1 MNTHIE
7 ILLRLIVYVFT
18 RYQMGQRL
26 TPKEKHELISGLYK
40 LSVDFFSKYMLNDEL
55 GSKWM
60 EISTR
65 DNICISNETYIEDKE
80 EVHELFQD
88 AQICAPMPTMQ
99 R

>member
-7 ILLRLIVYVFT
+7 ILIRLIVYVFT
-18 RYQMGQRL
+18 RFQMGQRF
-26 TPKEKHELISGLYK
+26 TPKEKQELLSGLYK

-88 AQICAPMPTMQ
+88 AQVCAPMPTMQ

>member
-88 AQICAPMPTMQ
+88 AQVCAPMPTMQ

>member
-7 ILLRLIVYVFT
+7 ILLRLIIYVFA
-18 RYQMGQRL
+18 RFQLGQRF
-26 TPKEKHELISGLYK
+26 TSREKHELLSGLYK

-55 GSKWM
+55 GSKWV
-60 EISTR
+60 EISTH
-65 DNICISNETYIEDKE
+65 DNICISDETYIEDKE

-88 AQICAPMPTMQ
+88 AQICAPVSTMQ

>member
-18 RYQMGQRL
+18 RFQLGQRF
-26 TPKEKHELISGLYK
+26 TPKEKQDLLSGLYK

-88 AQICAPMPTMQ
+88 AQVCAPMPTMQ

>member
-7 ILLRLIVYVFT
+7 ILIRLIVYVFT

-80 EVHELFQD
+80 EVQELFQD
-88 AQICAPMPTMQ
+88 AQVCAPMPTMQ

>member
-7 ILLRLIVYVFT
+7 ILIRLIVYVFT
-18 RYQMGQRL
+18 RFQMGQRF
-26 TPKEKHELISGLYK
+26 TPKEKQELLSGLYK

>member
-7 ILLRLIVYVFT
+7 ILIRLIVYVFT
-18 RYQMGQRL
+18 RFQMGQRF
-26 TPKEKHELISGLYK
+26 TPKEKQELLSGLYK

-65 DNICISNETYIEDKE
+65 DNICISDETYIEDKE

-88 AQICAPMPTMQ
+88 TQICSPMPTM
-99 R
+99 